1 MLPPEARG
9 YVVFS
14 PGIKGELKEAL
25 VSSMIMDMGLCHF
38 QRVLQNNVMVFI
50 AELFWWFESVKPEF
64 VQPRELQEPR
74 DGKMPTSILLT
85 SVAVCRC
92 LMLNVP
98 CL

>member
-1 MLPPEARG
+1 MLPSEARR

-14 PGIKGELKEAL
+14 TGIKGELKEAL
-25 VSSMIMDMGLCHF
+25 VFSMIMDMGLCHF
-38 QRVLQNNVMVFI
+38 QCVLQNNVMVFI

-64 VQPRELQEPR
+64 VQPRELREPR
-74 DGKMPTSILLT
+74 DGKMPPSILLM
-85 SVAVCRC
+85 SVVVCCC

>member
-1 MLPPEARG
+1 MLPFEARG

-14 PGIKGELKEAL
+14 TRFKGELKEEL
-25 VSSMIMDMGLCHF
+25 VLNMVRDMCLCSF

-74 DGKMPTSILLT
+74 DGKMLT
-85 SVAVCRC
+85 
-92 LMLNVP
+92 LFQT
-98 CL
+98 

>member
-1 MLPPEARG
+1 MLPFEARG

-14 PGIKGELKEAL
+14 TSIKGELKEEL
-25 VSSMIMDMGLCHF
+25 VLNMVRDMCLCSF

-74 DGKMPTSILLT
+74 DGKMLT
-85 SVAVCRC
+85 
-92 LMLNVP
+92 LFQT
-98 CL
+98 